1 MSCALAHSGL
11 VGSMFKS
18 KTFRAPK
25 ISCDHCSRTIER
37 ELGKLDGVET
47 VGADA
52 AAKVVTVKWN
62 EPPATWDA
70 ICSKL
75 AEINFPPAP

>member
-1 MSCALAHSGL
+1 
-11 VGSMFKS
+11 MFKL
-18 KTFRAPK
+18 KTFRVPK

-37 ELGKLDGVET
+37 ELGKLDGVEA
-47 VGADA
+47 VAADA

-70 ICSKL
+70 ICSALKD
-75 AEINFPPAP
+75 IGYPPDDE